1 MTTTISITLIVIAV
15 MLLLLLL
22 AQIAIFGATRI
33 ERGRMLESM
42 ENQAGH
48 YLVTKVWYS
57 DGHRSSNIVYA
68 KDAKSAYDKESDARR
83 NLDYFIESCKKCNQ
97 VKF

>member
-1 MTTTISITLIVIAV
+1 MTTTILITLIVIAV
-15 MLLLLLL
+15 VLLLLPL
-22 AQIAIFGATRI
+22 AQITIFGAMII
-33 ERGRMLESM
+33 ERVRMLKSM
-42 ENQAGH
+42 ETQAGH

-68 KDAKSAYDKESDARR
+68 KDAKSAYDKESDARC

-97 VKF
+97 VKL